1 MLIMR
6 LLIILA
12 ALFILF
18 SGGAYLVT
26 RNRRYLNLAWQIVRF
41 VMFMLLIFV
50 VLILLERYVLIGWG
64 IFV

>member
-1 MLIMR
+1 MR

-18 SGGAYLVT
+18 SGGAYIVT

-50 VLILLERYVLIGWG
+50 VLILLERYDLIGWG

>member
-1 MLIMR
+1 MR
-6 LLIILA
+6 LLLILA

-18 SGGAYLVT
+18 SGGAYIVT

-50 VLILLERYVLIGWG
+50 VLILLERYILVGWG

>member
-1 MLIMR
+1 MR
-6 LLIILA
+6 LLLILA

-18 SGGAYLVT
+18 SGGAYFVT

-41 VMFMLLIFV
+41 MMFMLLVFV
-50 VLILLERYVLIGWG
+50 VLILLERYALIGWG